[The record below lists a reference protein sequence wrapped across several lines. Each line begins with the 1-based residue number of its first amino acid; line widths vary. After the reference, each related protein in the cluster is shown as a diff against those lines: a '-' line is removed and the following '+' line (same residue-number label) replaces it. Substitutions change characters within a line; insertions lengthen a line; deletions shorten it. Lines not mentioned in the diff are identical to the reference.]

1 MHQRKQ
7 IEVPTNILN
16 LPNFNVQRVEETE
29 HDYHVYA
36 ETRGN
41 LPPCGH
47 CGSTSNVRGHGR
59 NPQVIRD
66 LPMHGKR
73 VGIYVDSRRWRCF
86 DCGKT
91 FMEPLPATNAKR
103 EST

>member
-1 MHQRKQ
+1 M
-7 IEVPTNILN
+7 PTNILN

-73 VGIYVDSRRWRCF
+73 VGIYVDSRLALVA
-86 DCGKT
+86 GKGS
-91 FMEPLPATNAKR
+91 MKVLPQSKHRQRR